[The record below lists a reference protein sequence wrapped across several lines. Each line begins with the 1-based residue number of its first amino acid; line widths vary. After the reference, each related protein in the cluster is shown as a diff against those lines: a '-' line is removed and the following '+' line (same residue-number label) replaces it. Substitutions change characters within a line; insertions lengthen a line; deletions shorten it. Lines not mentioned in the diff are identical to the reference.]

1 MDAGVTTGAIG
12 VSMIS
17 EKSFSHFGS
26 SSRHADPGVP
36 IGVVA
41 QRSGCGI
48 ETIRFYERAGV
59 LPRAMRTESGR
70 RVYDDTD
77 IARITFI
84 RRTREL
90 GFSLDEVRGLLALA
104 DGSPDACG
112 QVQSLA
118 QHHLDEI
125 AAKIAD
131 LKVMQTVLGALIT
144 QCAQGDD
151 IACPLIAALSNDRQR
166 QSVQVG
172 AELQT

>member
-1 MDAGVTTGAIG
+1 RHPTPALTRRYIKALNSRGG
-12 VSMIS
+12 VSN
-17 EKSFSHFGS
+17 
-26 SSRHADPGVP
+26 
-36 IGVVA
+36 
-41 QRSGCGI
+41 
-48 ETIRFYERAGV
+48 Y
-59 LPRAMRTESGR
+59 
-70 RVYDDTD
+70 D

-125 AAKIAD
+125 EAKIAD
-131 LKVMQTVLGALIT
+131 LKVMQTVLGGLIT

-151 IACPLIAALSNDRQR
+151 IVCPLIASLSNDQQR
-166 QSVQVG
+166 QSVQMG
-172 AELQT
+172 TKLRT